1 MFELRDGRIA
11 AERVYFDPAR
21 FLGQL
26 GLGR

>member
-1 MFELRDGRIA
+1 VFELRDGRIA